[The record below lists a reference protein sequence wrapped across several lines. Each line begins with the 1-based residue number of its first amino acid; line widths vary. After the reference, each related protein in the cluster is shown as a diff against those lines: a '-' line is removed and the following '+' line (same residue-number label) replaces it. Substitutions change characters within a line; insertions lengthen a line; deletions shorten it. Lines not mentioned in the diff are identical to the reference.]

1 MSFFKTL
8 EKNQVDTLEKEAFS
22 SKLVI
27 HNDDYNTFEWVAI
40 SLVEICN
47 HTLVQAEQCAM
58 IIHTKGKYSVKE
70 GDYSTLKPLKE
81 AIVERGINATI
92 D

>member
-1 MSFFKTL
+1 MPNYNPQEQHNTDVL
-8 EKNQVDTLEKEAFS
+8 VEEKPSN
-22 SKLVI
+22 KLIV
-27 HNDDYNTFEWVAI
+27 HNDEVNTFDWVAI

-47 HTLVQAEQCAM
+47 QSMEQAEQCAM

-70 GDYSTLKPLKE
+70 GEYEKLKPLKD